1 MAATM
6 TSANTNIEQL
16 GLAMSYAA
24 PIAADM
30 GISIEE
36 TAAAIGRLS
45 DAGIQGE
52 RAGTALRG
60 IMLTLSAP
68 TAKTRNAMED
78 LGITV
83 SDAQGEFLPLADIVG
98 QFETR
103 LDGMT
108 DAQRSAALGTVFTTE
123 QIGAFNVLLAEG
135 SDDLASY
142 TDELEGAGG
151 SAERL
156 AGQQM
161 ATFQGAMTELRSA
174 VEGVAIEVGQELL
187 PVMTELT
194 RDVLIPFV
202 RTYGPMLVDLTND
215 FANGLT
221 PVVRG
226 LQVVIQNTERAITPI
241 SDLADEAQAVTAGM
255 QAFTEAQTAYQQAS
269 EETQAAFADEGGALR
284 ALQQEHRAAVERV
297 VDLRM
302 QMANNPLGFMLE
314 DDLQEALTQANAL
327 GSELESE
334 SQRVAAAITANN
346 EAVIASQ
353 ERTAEQTAEQADAQ
367 AEAMETAAIRMETAA
382 IRTAVASGDTAEA
395 MRLLEESAYQTED
408 GIKAATRALEQM
420 GNVEQ
425 DIIATQQDL
434 TDIDAEYAQTRKD
447 TLQDLADAEENYQQ
461 RLASIAADESGAIQ
475 DAYEERNEAIADTQR
490 ELGETLADISA
501 DTNRKLA
508 DMAEEGA
515 RQEAEA
521 RRRVEQRIAGTLAD
535 TRVSAETND
544 LAAVGAAPEDRAGI
558 EQRERTEARRL
569 EALQAAQQEALRW
582 TQQGEAELAGE
593 QFAIRERGIEDRL
606 ALEESYEENR
616 QRLIEQGR
624 SDLIGEL
631 DRERDEALQSIQERE
646 DLAINIVHEAAQ
658 QRQRQ
663 RQEERQAI
671 IEEGNIRKAAAREA
685 AQAQIAAA
693 EQAAQRQIQA
703 AQESAAI
710 QRQEAQARIQEERQE
725 LAQQA
730 QQELESYEARRQQ
743 LETKLGEQLA
753 AYGEYYGQALSLNEQ
768 QQQALTDSLR
778 EAYNIQEQELNESL
792 QRRLDATRAFVEEQG
807 NIGGQAPQVEPGT
820 GNVATT
826 TLQVAGARAR
836 GGPVGASALYEVT
849 EPGVGPELLT
859 FGGRQYLMTPPTG
872 TGEVSPLGSPRVAM
886 PNTSTTNTST
896 FAPVV
901 NLNITTSGD
910 MGATTQQIAA
920 AIENTVID
928 SLLSGWNRAESSR

>member
-1 MAATM
+1 M
-6 TSANTNIEQL
+6 
-16 GLAMSYAA
+16 
-24 PIAADM
+24 
-30 GISIEE
+30 
-36 TAAAIGRLS
+36 TAAAT
-45 DAGIQGE
+45 E
-52 RAGTALRG
+52 
-60 IMLTLSAP
+60 M
-68 TAKTRNAMED
+68 
-78 LGITV
+78 
-83 SDAQGEFLPLADIVG
+83 ADSI
-98 QFETR
+98 
-103 LDGMT
+103 
-108 DAQRSAALGTVFTTE
+108 A
-123 QIGAFNVLLAEG
+123 
-135 SDDLASY
+135 
-142 TDELEGAGG
+142 
-151 SAERL
+151 
-156 AGQQM
+156 
-161 ATFQGAMTELRSA
+161 
-174 VEGVAIEVGQELL
+174 
-187 PVMTELT
+187 
-194 RDVLIPFV
+194 
-202 RTYGPMLVDLTND
+202 
-215 FANGLT
+215 
-221 PVVRG
+221 
-226 LQVVIQNTERAITPI
+226 
-241 SDLADEAQAVTAGM
+241 
-255 QAFTEAQTAYQQAS
+255 
-269 EETQAAFADEGGALR
+269 
-284 ALQQEHRAAVERV
+284 
-297 VDLRM
+297 
-302 QMANNPLGFMLE
+302 
-314 DDLQEALTQANAL
+314 
-327 GSELESE
+327 
-334 SQRVAAAITANN
+334 
-346 EAVIASQ
+346 ASQ
-353 ERTAEQTAEQADAQ
+353 ARASEQADAQ
-367 AEAMETAAIRMETAA
+367 AKAMEDAA

-447 TLQDLADAEENYQQ
+447 TLQDLADAEEDYQQ

-475 DAYEERNEAIADTQR
+475 DAYQERNEAIADTQR

-508 DMAEEGA
+508 EMAEDGA

-535 TRVSAETND
+535 TRVSAEVND

-646 DLAINIVHEAAQ
+646 DLAINIAHEAAQ

-685 AQAQIAAA
+685 AQEQIAAA

-710 QRQEAQARIQEERQE
+710 QRQEAQARIAEEREE

-730 QQELESYEARRQQ
+730 QQELQSYEARRQQ
-743 LETKLGEQLA
+743 LETTLNEQLA
-753 AYGEYYGQALSLNEQ
+753 AYGEYYGKALSLNEQ
-768 QQQALTDSLR
+768 EQQALTDSLR
-778 EAYNIQEQELNESL
+778 EAYNVQEQELNESL

-836 GGPVGASALYEVT
+836 GGPMRAGLPYLVGERNREIVIPRVDSTVLPNNVSERILGAMNGA
-849 EPGVGPELLT
+849 GA
-859 FGGRQYLMTPPTG
+859 G
-872 TGEVSPLGSPRVAM
+872 TGPITIS
-886 PNTSTTNTST
+886 
-896 FAPVV
+896 APMSIGNV
-901 NLNITTSGD
+901 NVRSEGD
-910 MGATTQQIAA
+910 LAQLQQMLEAHERGMVGRLMDA
-920 AIENTVID
+920 
-928 SLLSGWNRAESSR
+928 LESIGLEGVR